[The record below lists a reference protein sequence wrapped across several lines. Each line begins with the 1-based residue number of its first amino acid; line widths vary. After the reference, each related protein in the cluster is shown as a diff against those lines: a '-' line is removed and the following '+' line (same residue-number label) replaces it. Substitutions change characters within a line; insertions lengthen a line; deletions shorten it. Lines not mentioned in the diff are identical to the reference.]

1 MNASATWLDYLTAFG
16 AVTTPLLVLAL
27 TAVGWRLRQRIE
39 RQHELEDKLR
49 EDRIQTYNVML
60 EPFII
65 MLTPD
70 MAWASDPKNKNK
82 DKNRLGMQKMLG
94 QEYRKAA
101 FKMSL
106 VAPDAVVRA
115 YNDLMQYSYE
125 KPDLE
130 PKESETERVRAMIEL
145 LGTFLLE
152 IRKSMGNQATELDAW
167 DMLDWMMNDARAL
180 RSGGKIA

>member
-70 MAWASDPKNKNK
+70 MAWASDPKNKN
-82 DKNRLGMQKMLG
+82 NTG
-94 QEYRKAA
+94 
-101 FKMSL
+101 
-106 VAPDAVVRA
+106 
-115 YNDLMQYSYE
+115 
-125 KPDLE
+125 
-130 PKESETERVRAMIEL
+130 
-145 LGTFLLE
+145 
-152 IRKSMGNQATELDAW
+152 
-167 DMLDWMMNDARAL
+167 L
-180 RSGGKIA
+180 REV